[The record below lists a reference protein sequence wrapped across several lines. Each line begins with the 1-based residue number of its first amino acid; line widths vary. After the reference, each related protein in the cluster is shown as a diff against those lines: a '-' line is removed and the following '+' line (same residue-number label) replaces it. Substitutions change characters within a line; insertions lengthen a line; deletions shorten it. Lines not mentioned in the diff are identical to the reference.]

1 MLKSKDQ
8 DAAEPSDLASL
19 PRHSIGQLRDV
30 TIDVARR
37 IDALLAHLEDEG
49 GYAELRLIVKH
60 GIPTQ
65 LFVERSFKLI

>member
-1 MLKSKDQ
+1 MPKKTTP
-8 DAAEPSDLASL
+8 EPESSELASL
-19 PRHSIGQLRDV
+19 PMHTLGQLRDV

-37 IDALLAHLEDEG
+37 LDALLSHLEDEQ
-49 GYAELRLIVKH
+49 GYAELRLIVKR